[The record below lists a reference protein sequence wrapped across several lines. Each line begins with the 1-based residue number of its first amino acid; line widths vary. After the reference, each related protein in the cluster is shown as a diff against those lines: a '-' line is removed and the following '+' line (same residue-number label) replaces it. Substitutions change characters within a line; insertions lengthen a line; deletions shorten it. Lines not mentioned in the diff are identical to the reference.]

1 MAMVGEG
8 GTAAGAIRVAAL
20 IPAYQA
26 AGSIAAVVRGVLP
39 LVSPVVV
46 VDDGSTDATAAAAA
60 AAGAEVVRH
69 PENRGKG
76 AALVTGLAYLNGK
89 GATHALALDA
99 DGQHLP
105 SEVPKLLAA
114 TARNPRAL
122 VVGVRLK
129 EGHEIRGINLI
140 GNWVADRLMTLIAGT
155 ALPDTQSGFRVYPI
169 ATTLALGA
177 QGARFDFETEVL
189 LRAARAGIPLEGV
202 PVAVHYPPV
211 TERVSHYRPWVDT
224 VRIVRTIARIV
235 FGRA

>member
-1 MAMVGEG
+1 MTEG
-8 GTAAGAIRVAAL
+8 IHIAAL

-26 AGSIAAVVRGVLP
+26 ADSIAAVVRGVRP
-39 LVSPVVV
+39 LLAPVVV

-69 PENRGKG
+69 PVNRGKG
-76 AALVTGLAYLNGK
+76 AALVTGLTHLAAG
-89 GATHALALDA
+89 GATHALTLDA

-105 SEVPKLLAA
+105 AEIPKLLAA
-114 TARNPRAL
+114 AARVPRAL
-122 VVGVRLK
+122 VVGVRQK
-129 EGHEIRGINLI
+129 AGHEIRGINLV
-140 GNWVADRLMTLIAGT
+140 GNWVADRLMTVIAGT

-169 ATTLALGA
+169 AATLALGA
-177 QGARFDFETEVL
+177 QGSRFDFETEVL
-189 LRAARAGIPLEGV
+189 LRAARAGIPLAGI

-224 VRIVRTIARIV
+224 ARIVRTVARLV

>member
-1 MAMVGEG
+1 
-8 GTAAGAIRVAAL
+8 VAAL
-20 IPAYQA
+20 VPGYNA
-26 AGSIAAVVRGVLP
+26 AASVADVVRGMLALLP
-39 LVSPVVV
+39 LVLV
-46 VDDGSTDATAAAAA
+46 VDDGSRDGTADVAR

-69 PENRGKG
+69 PQNRGKG
-76 AALVTGLAYLNGK
+76 AALVTGLAHLGTK
-89 GATHALALDA
+89 GMTHALTLDA

-114 TARNPRAL
+114 AREQPRAL
-122 VVGVRLK
+122 VIGVRQK

-169 ATTLALGA
+169 AVTLALGA
-177 QGARFDFETEVL
+177 RGSRFDFETEVL
-189 LRAARAGIPLEGV
+189 LRAARAGIALAGV

-224 VRIVRTIARIV
+224 ARIVRTVGRIV
-235 FGRA
+235 FGGA